1 MPRSDAIRGRVPDQ
15 DARAALERVDAADR
29 AGLSPDRADLSLLVK
44 HSLALLAARAPG
56 RSVEVRVPPFG
67 AVQVL
72 AGTRHGRGTPPAVV
86 ETDPATWLALATGR
100 QSFEDAVSAG
110 RVSASGRRSDLS
122 ALLPLLDHDNDASAA
137 TEEVDIRARVA
148 GLMPRVLADLA
159 DLVAIPSV
167 SADPERAAD
176 VRRSAEAVAALAR
189 DAGAADV
196 SVLTAAEGA
205 PAVVAHWPP
214 PPGAP
219 TVLLYAH
226 HDVQPI
232 GSRAAWTTDPFVAT
246 ESGGRLFGRGAADD
260 KAGIAAHLAAVR
272 TFAGSPPVGVTL
284 FVEGEEETGSPTLPE
299 FLAEHAPALA
309 ADAIILA
316 DSTNLAIGEPALTT
330 TLRGLVDAVVT
341 VATLDH
347 AVHSGAFGGPVP
359 DALTAL
365 ARLLSTLHHP
375 DGSCAIEGLTGYAGA
390 EVDYPV
396 DRLRAEA
403 GVLPSVELAAG
414 RGIAAQLWHEP
425 AVAVL
430 AIDAPSVADVS
441 NTLIPS
447 ARAVVSVRI
456 SPAQDPDQALAALTH
471 HLLTHAP
478 WGAQVTIG
486 ETSSAPG
493 AVIDATSR
501 VHDAARRSFAG
512 SWGVEP
518 VDIGV
523 GGSIPFVAAFAETFP
538 NAAILVT
545 GVEDPDSRAH
555 GANESLHLAEFE
567 RVCVA
572 EAMFLTE
579 LAGLQR
585 DDQVA
590 RGVERS

>member
-1 MPRSDAIRGRVPDQ
+1 MPRSDAIRGLVPEKTL
-15 DARAALERVDAADR
+15 RAALSRLDAAEQAGVPADR
-29 AGLSPDRADLSLLVK
+29 ADVRLLVK

-56 RSVEVRVPPFG
+56 RSVEVRIPPFG
-67 AVQVL
+67 AVQVI

-86 ETDPATWLALATGR
+86 ETDGDTWVALATGR
-100 QSFEDAVSAG
+100 RTFDEAVAQG
-110 RVSASGRRSDLS
+110 KVSASGRRSDLS
-122 ALLPLLDHDNDASAA
+122 ALLPLFGDAGEEAPAA
-137 TEEVDIRARVA
+137 TGPVDLRARIA
-148 GLMPRVLADLA
+148 GLMPQVLADLT

-167 SADPERAAD
+167 STDPERADD
-176 VRRSAEAVAALAR
+176 VRRSAEAVATLAR

-196 SVLTAAEGA
+196 SVLSAADGA

-226 HDVQPI
+226 HDVQPV
-232 GSRAAWTTDPFVAT
+232 GSRADWTTDPFTAT
-246 ESGGRLFGRGAADD
+246 QSSGRLFGRGAADD

-272 TFAGSPPVGVTL
+272 AYDGSPPVGVTL
-284 FVEGEEETGSPTLPE
+284 FVEGEEETGSATLPA
-299 FLAEHAPALA
+299 FLAEHATVLA
-309 ADAIILA
+309 ADAIVLA
-316 DSTNLAIGEPALTT
+316 DSTNLAIGQPALTT

-341 VATLDH
+341 VTTLDH

-365 ARLLSTLHHP
+365 ARLLSTLHHA
-375 DGSCAIEGLTGYAGA
+375 DGSCAVEGLTSYSGA

-403 GVLPSVELAAG
+403 GVLPSVQLAAG
-414 RGIAAQLWHEP
+414 RGIAAQLWHDP

-430 AIDAPSVADVS
+430 AIDATSVADVS
-441 NTLIPS
+441 NTLVPA
-447 ARAVVSVRI
+447 ARAVVSARI
-456 SPAQDPDQALAALTH
+456 SPAQDPEQALAALTH

-486 ETSSAPG
+486 QTSAAAG
-493 AVIDATSR
+493 AVIEATSPA
-501 VHDAARRSFAG
+501 HDAARRSFAG
-512 SWGVEP
+512 AWGVEP

-538 NAAILVT
+538 DAAILVT

-555 GANESLHLAEFE
+555 GANESLHMAEFE
-567 RVCVA
+567 RVCLA
-572 EAMFLTE
+572 EALLLTE
-579 LAGLQR
+579 LAHLQ
-585 DDQVA
+585 
-590 RGVERS
+590 

>member
-1 MPRSDAIRGRVPDQ
+1 
-15 DARAALERVDAADR
+15 
-29 AGLSPDRADLSLLVK
+29 
-44 HSLALLAARAPG
+44 
-56 RSVEVRVPPFG
+56 
-67 AVQVL
+67 
-72 AGTRHGRGTPPAVV
+72 
-86 ETDPATWLALATGR
+86 
-100 QSFEDAVSAG
+100 
-110 RVSASGRRSDLS
+110 
-122 ALLPLLDHDNDASAA
+122 
-137 TEEVDIRARVA
+137 
-148 GLMPRVLADLA
+148 
-159 DLVAIPSV
+159 
-167 SADPERAAD
+167 
-176 VRRSAEAVAALAR
+176 
-189 DAGAADV
+189 
-196 SVLTAAEGA
+196 
-205 PAVVAHWPP
+205 
-214 PPGAP
+214 
-219 TVLLYAH
+219 VLLYAH
-226 HDVQPI
+226 HDVQPV

-272 TFAGSPPVGVTL
+272 AYDGSPPVGVTL
-284 FVEGEEETGSPTLPE
+284 FVEGEEETGSATLPG

-316 DSTNLAIGEPALTT
+316 DSTNLAVGQPALTT

-403 GVLPSVELAAG
+403 SVLPSVELAAG

-430 AIDAPSVADVS
+430 AIDAPAVADVS

-456 SPAQDPDQALAALTH
+456 SPVEDPEQALAALTH

-493 AVIDATSR
+493 AVIDATSP
-501 VHDAARRSFAG
+501 VHDAARRSFA
-512 SWGVEP
+512 SAWGVEP

-538 NAAILVT
+538 HAAILVT

-590 RGVERS
+590 RVVERS

>member
-1 MPRSDAIRGRVPDQ
+1 MPRTDAIRGRVPAQ
-15 DARAALERVDAADR
+15 AARAALERVAAAET
-29 AGLSPDRADLSLLVK
+29 AGGTPDRADVRLLVK
-44 HSLALLAARAPG
+44 HSLAMLAARAPG

-67 AVQVL
+67 AVQVI

-100 QSFEDAVSAG
+100 QTFDDAVAQG

-122 ALLPLLDHDNDASAA
+122 ALLPLLGDDGRDASSA
-137 TEEVDIRARVA
+137 TVGADFRARVA
-148 GLMPRVLADLA
+148 GLMPMVLADLA

-189 DAGAADV
+189 GAGAADV
-196 SVLTAAEGA
+196 SVVTSAGGA

-226 HDVQPI
+226 HDVQPV
-232 GSRAAWTTDPFVAT
+232 GSRADWTTDPFAAT

-260 KAGIAAHLAAVR
+260 KAGIAAHLAAIR
-272 TFAGSPPVGVTL
+272 AYDGSPPVGVTL
-284 FVEGEEETGSPTLPE
+284 FVEGEEETGSATLPA
-299 FLAEHAPALA
+299 FLVEHAPALA

-316 DSTNLAIGEPALTT
+316 DSTNLAVGEPALTT

-375 DGSCAIEGLTGYAGA
+375 DGSCAVEGLTSYAGV

-414 RGIAAQLWHEP
+414 RGIAAQLWHDP

-430 AIDAPSVADVS
+430 AIDAPAGADVS
-441 NTLIPS
+441 NTLVPS
-447 ARAVVSVRI
+447 ARAVVSARI
-456 SPAQDPDQALAALTH
+456 SPAQDPAEALAALTH
-471 HLLTHAP
+471 HLRTHAP

-486 ETSSAPG
+486 ETQSAPG
-493 AVIDATSR
+493 AVIDASSA
-501 VHDAARRSFAG
+501 VHDAARRSFACA
-512 SWGVEP
+512 WGVEP

-538 NAAILVT
+538 DAAILVT
-545 GVEDPDSRAH
+545 GVADPDSRAH

-567 RVCVA
+567 RVCLA
-572 EAMFLTE
+572 EALFLTE
-579 LAGLQR
+579 LANLPDLG
-585 DDQVA
+585 A
-590 RGVERS
+590 GPA